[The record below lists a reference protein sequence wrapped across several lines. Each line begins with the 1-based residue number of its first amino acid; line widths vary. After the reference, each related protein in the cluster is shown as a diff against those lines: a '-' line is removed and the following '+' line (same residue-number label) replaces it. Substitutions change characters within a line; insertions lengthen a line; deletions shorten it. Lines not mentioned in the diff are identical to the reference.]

1 MNLWK
6 FPDLATRPGKPSN
19 KAFQCFSRVHNPPPH
34 FDLSWK
40 ATPFSSCMERRS
52 PYFASF
58 VLGFFPSQLE
68 LEQCFHNWN
77 ICRHRCILCHQLH
90 MDTSTCGD
98 RLDTTCDLLV
108 GLRLLFSFVQLR
120 TYNLSS
126 HSFLSLQLYWKWMCF
141 CNCNIYTSEYKSGS
155 LCGTGIYQKYRKC
168 LKRTY
173 FSCFSRKCILFVS
186 LVHHSHFHLKLLK
199 RGKHVKSNTMVFD
212 KVSTTWKSLVYTKL
226 VDSVKGAPLIGYSNS
241 KYPWYL
247 PPHYKS

>member
-40 ATPFSSCMERRS
+40 ATPFSSCMERRP

-155 LCGTGIYQKYRKC
+155 LCGTGIYQIQKMSETDLFFLFFPQVHLVCFACSSQSFSLETSETRKTC
-168 LKRTY
+168 QK
-173 FSCFSRKCILFVS
+173 
-186 LVHHSHFHLKLLK
+186 
-199 RGKHVKSNTMVFD
+199 
-212 KVSTTWKSLVYTKL
+212 
-226 VDSVKGAPLIGYSNS
+226 
-241 KYPWYL
+241 
-247 PPHYKS
+247 